1 MPLQRPGLSDKDHLV
16 SHEDTNAQSKAVDS
30 GAANT
35 DLMENE
41 HATSNNQLSA
51 LQKEDQVGPS
61 TTLTNASNFAIL

>member
-30 GAANT
+30 EAANT
-35 DLMENE
+35 DMNE
-41 HATSNNQLSA
+41 SEHTTSNNQMST
-51 LQKEDQVGPS
+51 LQKEDQIGPS